1 MASSLRRLIKDH
13 ALLRNDPPPNYFFPD
28 TDDLSSV
35 PDDLTQLVVLIT
47 GAEGTPY
54 SQGLWRLH
62 LKMPQ
67 DYPRNPPKATFKT
80 RIYHPNVDETTG
92 AVCLETLKRD
102 WDPKLT
108 LKDILVTIS
117 CLLIQPNPDSAL
129 NAAAGALIQEDY
141 DAFSKQAQLMTRIHA
156 PIPPHLRHEV
166 RVAKKR
172 GEEDED
178 LAVVGSNADTLH
190 SQCPSQQNDAQEDDT
205 KENEPRM
212 LSTDHL
218 QANTKNKRP
227 LADVLVHQDHKPR
240 AENIQAKSEDHNLIL
255 LGKMRTSAP
264 TTILIS
270 TLTLLASLTSAQSSS
285 TTVEPETPLPTSSDA
300 ITSSSGSYE
309 NPFTI
314 YTTQTDSLGVITG
327 QPSVV
332 TSQPELVTSQ
342 PAAATN
348 PTLSGYWYGNETT
361 STSAESTS
369 TEDATTTLATS
380 TVPVESTE
388 GGASGSRSA
397 SASLAVATGAAVSN
411 QVAGAGLALVVLG
424 LGFSML

>member
-1 MASSLRRLIKDH
+1 
-13 ALLRNDPPPNYFFPD
+13 
-28 TDDLSSV
+28 
-35 PDDLTQLVVLIT
+35 
-47 GAEGTPY
+47 
-54 SQGLWRLH
+54 
-62 LKMPQ
+62 MPQ

-227 LADVLVHQDHKPR
+227 LADVLVHQESS
-240 AENIQAKSEDHNLIL
+240 EN
-255 LGKMRTSAP
+255 
-264 TTILIS
+264 
-270 TLTLLASLTSAQSSS
+270 
-285 TTVEPETPLPTSSDA
+285 TSSGNLYPHSTHH
-300 ITSSSGSYE
+300 I
-309 NPFTI
+309 
-314 YTTQTDSLGVITG
+314 QTDRSSQLDCNDETHRRKSPKHIHASTAVDDRCSVSTSDIADEKENASAEMKKSMSHVPRPTALRKVSNVGVTRRG
-327 QPSVV
+327 QPRVGIRR
-332 TSQPELVTSQ
+332 L
-342 PAAATN
+342 
-348 PTLSGYWYGNETT
+348 
-361 STSAESTS
+361 
-369 TEDATTTLATS
+369 
-380 TVPVESTE
+380 
-388 GGASGSRSA
+388 
-397 SASLAVATGAAVSN
+397 
-411 QVAGAGLALVVLG
+411 
-424 LGFSML
+424 